1 MQPLVVVSRGVAAA
15 MEAMAAMAIAVNFM
29 FAVGGF
35 WFWCLSVER
44 VLLVVARVVV
54 EGDGC

>member
-1 MQPLVVVSRGVAAA
+1 

-35 WFWCLSVER
+35 LFWYLSVER

-54 EGDGC
+54 EEEDDC